1 MPDTPTLTPAK
12 KVILVIGATGAQGTH
27 VIDKLLEP
35 YEDGRPSPYAIR
47 ALTRDPIH
55 RRASDLETK
64 GVELVEG
71 SVEDLSVIAR
81 ALQGCYGAF
90 VNLDTYAL
98 GAEGEI
104 HTAIRIYE
112 ETCRTPGFQHLVWSG
127 LDYGSKLGHFD
138 PKYACEQQDA
148 KGVVTDFLRGQPS
161 KNPTWT
167 ALTSGVY
174 MEMLNMPVC
183 GPLHR
188 TLDGTTVFA
197 LPLGEGSMPMIALAD
212 LAWWARYALDN
223 PALSAGKELC
233 IASDI
238 VSGDCLARTFAEISG
253 QPAVY
258 LPLSMDEWFECME
271 STDAPLIHGP
281 GALDGTNDTTI
292 RGCFTGFWNLWHDD
306 VVKKDMEWVRKVHP
320 GTLSLEK
327 WMKTTG
333 YTASYKKDVLKNVE
347 DGKGRIQVN
356 RQRAREVIEAHLE
369 KARNSSEM

>member
-12 KVILVIGATGAQGTH
+12 KLILVIGATGAQGTH

-47 ALTRDPIH
+47 ALTRDPTH
-55 RRASDLETK
+55 RRASDLEAK
-64 GVELVEG
+64 GVEIMEG
-71 SVEDLSVIAR
+71 PVEDLSIVAR
-81 ALQGCYGAF
+81 ALKGCYGAF

-127 LDYGSKLGHFD
+127 LDYGSKLGNFD
-138 PKYACEQQDA
+138 LKYACEQQDA
-148 KGVVTDFLRGQPS
+148 KGIVTDFLRGQPS
-161 KNPTWT
+161 ENPTWT

-174 MEMLNMPVC
+174 MEMLNTPVC

-188 TLDGTTVFA
+188 TPDGTTVFA
-197 LPLGEGSMPMIALAD
+197 LPLGSGSMPMIALAD
-212 LAWWARYALDN
+212 LAWWACYALDN
-223 PALSAGKELC
+223 PALSAGKELRV
-233 IASDI
+233 ASDM
-238 VSGDCLARTFAEISG
+238 VSGDRLTRAFAQISG

-258 LPLSMDEWFECME
+258 LPLSLDEWFACME
-271 STDAPLIHGP
+271 RTDAPLVHGAD
-281 GALDGTNDTTI
+281 ALDGTNDTTI
-292 RGCFTGFWNLWHDD
+292 RGCFTGFWNLWHDG
-306 VVKKDMEWVRKVHP
+306 VVKKDMEWVRKVYP

-369 KARNSSEM
+369 KTRNSSRM